1 MSFGF
6 WEIYEKE
13 GLENLPMQ
21 EKQLRKLLDSVVS
34 ISSSVLTNGR
44 KRFFFTISPAPQIF
58 RLFVFDINPKL
69 IKSPSMST
77 HFKVYYRENL

>member
-1 MSFGF
+1 MFFFAGVRNLSQLMPFGF

-21 EKQLRKLLDSVVS
+21 EKQLCKLLDSVVS

-44 KRFFFTISPAPQIF
+44 KRFFFTISLAPQIF
-58 RLFVFDINPKL
+58 RLFFFFSVSIE
-69 IKSPSMST
+69 S
-77 HFKVYYRENL
+77 